1 MIKHSILIFGEIPTF
16 PSRFVV
22 QTCCHI
28 IYVNR
33 YINLN
38 RQYEIISPLQY
49 SLFVCLDKIKM
60 LAFNISSEF
69 LHFKDNESCG
79 PASSSIQSPINKNL
93 SIYLGSMYVLIPF
106 SLNNIFIKRCII
118 VTVVGF
124 LGNLLTLLS
133 IPWARHNGLYGFSDH
148 PSKHTSI
155 FVLNLAFADFLY
167 CVTSLP
173 LNAFTVNLHHH
184 ER

>member
-1 MIKHSILIFGEIPTF
+1 
-16 PSRFVV
+16 
-22 QTCCHI
+22 
-28 IYVNR
+28 
-33 YINLN
+33 
-38 RQYEIISPLQY
+38 
-49 SLFVCLDKIKM
+49 M

-106 SLNNIFIKRCII
+106 SLINILIIKRCII

-173 LNAFTVNLHHH
+173 LNAFTVTPLSSWEIKLSFVAVSLLWMAWRTGQQLVVLLVFCSQKYKCCLSFHGCWIDCCQ
-184 ER
+184 